1 METNPVDRR
10 RLEAGVDTRRD
21 FGGDFRGGRVL
32 QASLNVSKEV
42 QHEFNGLVDSIT
54 LVCILNTI
62 VKVQQE
68 TRNARVC
75 VDMVPVRL
83 QEDFVIFDD
92 IGFPDG

>member
-21 FGGDFRGGRVL
+21 FGDDFRGGRVL

-42 QHEFNGLVDSIT
+42 QHEFN
-54 LVCILNTI
+54 
-62 VKVQQE
+62 
-68 TRNARVC
+68 
-75 VDMVPVRL
+75 L

-92 IGFPDG
+92 VGFPGG